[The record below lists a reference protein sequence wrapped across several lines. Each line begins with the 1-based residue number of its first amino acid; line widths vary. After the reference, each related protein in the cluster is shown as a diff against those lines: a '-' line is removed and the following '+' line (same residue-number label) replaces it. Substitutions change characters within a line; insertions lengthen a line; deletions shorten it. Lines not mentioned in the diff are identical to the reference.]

1 MFNSFCLQTCE
12 VPVAS
17 VAYTVKCD
25 RIAWSPGEMGGD
37 ALEALVLLL

>member
-17 VAYTVKCD
+17 VVYTVKCD
-25 RIAWSPGEMGGD
+25 RIKWSLGEMGVD